1 MTRHQLTPT
10 LTALNREWSALCH
23 EHPDLPATWRLACG
37 TIAAGARLGDLPRAV
52 SVNPDPVL
60 LGLLTLHRAGDA
72 LAGRVVVQVMLG
84 KLVLMAV
91 RDAEASLP
99 DYVAA
104 MWERVSSY
112 PVNRRHRRVAANLAL
127 DTLKTVK
134 SNQRQLSDE
143 MPVWHP
149 DAAGVRGAEAA
160 SGALDDA
167 EEVLAEG
174 VRIGA
179 ITELT
184 RATMRCVYVEGRS
197 GADAAAILGA
207 SPAAVRQRCAHG
219 VRSLRAVAPALV
231 QRLAG

>member
-10 LTALNREWSALCH
+10 LTALNREWSALCR

-37 TIAAGARLGDLPRAV
+37 TIATGTRLEDLPRAV
-52 SVNPDPVL
+52 AANPDPVL
-60 LGLLTLHRAGDA
+60 LGLLTLHRAGDT

-84 KLVLMAV
+84 KLVLLAV
-91 RDAEASLP
+91 RDADASLA
-99 DYVAA
+99 DYLGA
-104 MWERVSSY
+104 MWERVASY

-134 SNQRQLSDE
+134 SNRRQLSVE
-143 MPVWHP
+143 LPGWHP
-149 DAAGVRGAEAA
+149 DADADRSADQGTH
-160 SGALDDA
+160 ALDDA

-174 VRIGA
+174 VRLGA

-184 RATMRCVYVEGRS
+184 RATMRCVYVEGRT

-219 VRSLRAVAPALV
+219 VRSLREIAPALV
-231 QRLAG
+231 ERLAS